1 MDSFGGG
8 ATGCGLAP
16 RAVHDTS
23 SRAVVASIAT
33 PLYQDAPPHAGRS
46 HVCIHFARDFGPRRV
61 RQFCAMRGAKGN
73 DPVAQAVTHGGR

>member
-33 PLYQDAPPHAGRS
+33 PLYQDAPPHPVEATYASTS
-46 HVCIHFARDFGPRRV
+46 HATLDPGACVSFAPCAV
-61 RQFCAMRGAKGN
+61 RK
-73 DPVAQAVTHGGR
+73 VTIRWLRP